1 MITIIL
7 QYHRRFIASWWGS
20 EAIQGTL
27 CPLGS
32 QTLEQRVVKHQ
43 VTKSRH
49 SHLKHQPNKGSKRR
63 RARNQQ
69 HKWFQRC
76 NFVTMNIS
84 RFLASEVSP
93 STQKP
98 SWRASEPPVQGQRRP
113 TVFGFPTSSS
123 TQSIEPLAY
132 AYAWCSDVFQ
142 SVSWLM
148 PKKSQSVQQHKSLP
162 SHETGGKFS
171 CLQGLRAIP
180 QTLLQHILWLEP
192 EVRNTC
198 FLDVTITTY
207 HYNLF
212 WQGCRTLMLFYVTV
226 VRILLSWEDPK
237 LDPLHPSAHPNI
249 VLSCGLSLPT
259 GQLVSLW
266 VILTKK
272 SQRNSIDHNL

>member
-1 MITIIL
+1 MWVLYRYRWLSRSWKEQWIVITYDNNHVP

-32 QTLEQRVVKHQ
+32 QTLEQHVVKHQ

-84 RFLASEVSP
+84 RFLASELSP

-132 AYAWCSDVFQ
+132 AYAWCSNGFQ

-162 SHETGGKFS
+162 SHETGGKSS
-171 CLQGLRAIP
+171 CLRFQSHAA
-180 QTLLQHILWLEP
+180 
-192 EVRNTC
+192 NTSSAY
-198 FLDVTITTY
+198 FVT
-207 HYNLF
+207 
-212 WQGCRTLMLFYVTV
+212 W
-226 VRILLSWEDPK
+226 SPK
-237 LDPLHPSAHPNI
+237 
-249 VLSCGLSLPT
+249 
-259 GQLVSLW
+259 
-266 VILTKK
+266 
-272 SQRNSIDHNL
+272 